1 MKDAR
6 SGPWMDSGT
15 RLVACTDVDD
25 DVAALTALA
34 SSPDISAA
42 DQPPPPP
49 AAAANAGRALGR
61 LKRSRREAV

>member
-15 RLVACTDVDD
+15 RLVACTDGDD

-42 DQPPPPP
+42 DQPPP